1 MYLFVWFACV
11 MFMLD
16 NYSNIFFIYTEMLH
30 YFKGPKPNTIF
41 DFWKMVWQENV
52 YVIVMVTNLK
62 EGRKV
67 RHKCDGVYD
76 LYFDLFCLKNMLA
89 TKNISWFIY

>member
-1 MYLFVWFACV
+1 MKHFKIFQHVLIFFFNIVWFACV

-16 NYSNIFFIYTEMLH
+16 NYSNIFFICTEMLY

-67 RHKCDGVYD
+67 RRKFDGS
-76 LYFDLFCLKNMLA
+76 
-89 TKNISWFIY
+89 TI

>member
-1 MYLFVWFACV
+1 MKHFKIFPASTYFFFNIVWFACV

-16 NYSNIFFIYTEMLH
+16 NYANIFFKYTEMLH

-67 RHKCDGVYD
+67 RRKFDG
-76 LYFDLFCLKNMLA
+76 F
-89 TKNISWFIY
+89 TI

>member
-1 MYLFVWFACV
+1 
-11 MFMLD
+11 
-16 NYSNIFFIYTEMLH
+16 MLH

-67 RHKCDGVYD
+67 RRKFDGS
-76 LYFDLFCLKNMLA
+76 
-89 TKNISWFIY
+89 TI